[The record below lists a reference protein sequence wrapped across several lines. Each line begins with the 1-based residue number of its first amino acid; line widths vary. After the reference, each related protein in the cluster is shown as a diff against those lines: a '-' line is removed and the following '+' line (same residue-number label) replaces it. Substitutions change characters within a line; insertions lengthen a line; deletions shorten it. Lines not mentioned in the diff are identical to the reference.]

1 MTTTQI
7 EISEIIGTEYGVAEE
22 DGALVH
28 DVIVTALQSR
38 EKIVLS
44 FAKVAMLT
52 TPFIRAIIG
61 DLYERFSEQQVQSSL
76 TVENI
81 SSDNAAVLKFVIED
95 IKLRLR
101 DSQAYDNARDH
112 ALELA

>member
-28 DVIVTALQSR
+28 DAIVAALLGS
-38 EKIVLS
+38 EKSVLS

-61 DLYERFSEQQVQSSL
+61 DLYERFSEQQLRSAL
-76 TVENI
+76 TIENI

-95 IKLRLR
+95 IKLRLH
-101 DSQAYDNARDH
+101 DSQAYDNARDY